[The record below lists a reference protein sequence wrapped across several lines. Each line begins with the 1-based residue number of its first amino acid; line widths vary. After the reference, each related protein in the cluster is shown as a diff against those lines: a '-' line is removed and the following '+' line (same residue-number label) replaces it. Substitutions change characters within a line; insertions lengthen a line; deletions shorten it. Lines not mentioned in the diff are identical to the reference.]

1 MDDDS
6 NWNHR
11 ARAHAVGYMQGLIN
25 MAEQVGD

>member
-25 MAEQVGD
+25 MADLLAS